1 MLEYIKIKNQKL
13 VIKDAKPLIPS
24 VKFNAFINKR
34 MQRIEKNIEKFPKIT
49 LFEMFQNKE
58 I

>member
-1 MLEYIKIKNQKL
+1 MLEYIKIKKNQKL

-34 MQRIEKNIEKFPKIT
+34 MQRIEKNIEKFPKNNFI
-49 LFEMFQNKE
+49 
-58 I
+58 